1 MQTKK
6 IDNNTFF
13 APVSEFLKEGKD
25 VRIRVR
31 GRSMLPFLNQDKDEV
46 MLRKISTQIIE
57 KGTIVLAHIDGRQY
71 ILHRV
76 LRRDG
81 DTLILR
87 GDGNIGTTE
96 ECGVEDVMAVV
107 QKKIRAGKE
116 TDLSSPLW
124 SFYASVWNNLHFG
137 RRILLFI
144 YNVETEEKYLL
155 KKLNFKQQKL

>member
-13 APVSEFLKEGKD
+13 ALVSEFLKEGKD
-25 VRIRVR
+25 VRIRVS

-57 KGTIVLAHIDGRQY
+57 KGTIVLAHIDGRHY

-81 DTLILR
+81 DTLTLR
-87 GDGNIGTTE
+87 GEG
-96 ECGVEDVMAVV
+96 
-107 QKKIRAGKE
+107 KIWIA
-116 TDLSSPLW
+116 
-124 SFYASVWNNLHFG
+124 
-137 RRILLFI
+137 
-144 YNVETEEKYLL
+144 
-155 KKLNFKQQKL
+155 